1 MDKKIKIEIDV
12 DGVLADLLNNK
23 ELKNMLS
30 DVYPDYTEEC
40 IEEYDF
46 ANIKRNNPI
55 AAQIIRDSFSNASY
69 MRKVPVYSGVTEG
82 FNRLAQISNLDI
94 CIHTLVF
101 GGYDVIKARKDWL
114 EELEH
119 SANVRYQIDHTKK
132 IMFNDSHIVIEDSPG
147 NLDNSN
153 AAIKILIAHGYNKK
167 YAEEHPEIFVA
178 DDFNHATKIIA
189 SLIQ

>member
-1 MDKKIKIEIDV
+1 MEKKIKIEIDV
-12 DGVLADLLNNK
+12 DGVLADLLNNA
-23 ELKNMLS
+23 ELKKMLS
-30 DVYPDYTEEC
+30 DVYPDYTEDC

-46 ANIKRNNPI
+46 ANIKRSNPI

-69 MRKVPVYSGVTEG
+69 MRTVPVYDGVTEG
-82 FNRLAQISNLDI
+82 FNRLAQLSNLDI